1 MLSRVRNRTTNRYYL
16 SNFSHFVVHR
26 GLLVPGGFGS
36 RGVEGK
42 IKAVNWARLHNKPF
56 LGVCLGL
63 QVATIEFAR
72 NVLNMQGMSIVY

>member
-1 MLSRVRNRTTNRYYL
+1 MK
-16 SNFSHFVVHR
+16 FSGV
-26 GLLVPGGFGS
+26 LVLGGFGS

-42 IKAVNWARLHNKPF
+42 IKAVEWSRLHRKPF

-72 NVLNMQGMSIVY
+72 NVLNMEGRVF